1 MTTDYR
7 EREKRERAVGDNSCS
22 INRFNRNAYVMESDK

>member
-7 EREKRERAVGDNSCS
+7 KREKRERAVGDNSCS
-22 INRFNRNAYVMESDK
+22 INGLIEMPM